1 MSGDTPG
8 NQASQSGQPDSG
20 GSSSLPHGR
29 RFRISGKV
37 QGVWFRE
44 STRQQAMR
52 LGLMGHAKNLP
63 DGSVEV
69 LAMGSDSALAELA
82 AWLHRGPPLARVE
95 QVEEHAAEMQ
105 PMKGFQTL

>member
-1 MSGDTPG
+1 MSGDTTG
-8 NQASQSGQPDSG
+8 NQVSQPGQPETG
-20 GSSSLPHGR
+20 GATSVSHGR
-29 RFRISGKV
+29 SFRIRGKV

-44 STRQQAMR
+44 STRQQAVR
-52 LGLMGHAKNLP
+52 LGLVGHAKNLP

-69 LAMGSDSALAELA
+69 LAMGSDSALTELA